1 MPPIELGPVS
11 PPAARAVSAVET
23 RPVTASPGTAKP
35 AAPKAETGTP
45 VANAT
50 ARSHASA
57 NSAMRRSAAL
67 DAGPPPVDFE
77 RIAQIR
83 KAIERGH
90 YPVVPM
96 RVADAMIAAGM
107 LLRSGQ

>member
-23 RPVTASPGTAKP
+23 RPVTARP
-35 AAPKAETGTP
+35 AAPKPATGTP
-45 VANAT
+45 VANDT

-57 NSAMRRSAAL
+57 NSAVRRSAVL

>member
-23 RPVTASPGTAKP
+23 RPVTVRP
-35 AAPKAETGTP
+35 AAPKPETGTP

-57 NSAMRRSAAL
+57 NSAVRRSAAL

>member
-11 PPAARAVSAVET
+11 PPAARAGSAVDARTLDAKSAPET
-23 RPVTASPGTAKP
+23 R
-35 AAPKAETGTP
+35 AAAQP

-50 ARSHASA
+50 AHSHAA
-57 NSAMRRSAAL
+57 DRSAVVRSAVL
-67 DAGPPPVDFE
+67 EAGPPPVDFE
-77 RIAQIR
+77 RIAQIQ

-107 LLRSGQ
+107 LLRSGK

>member
-23 RPVTASPGTAKP
+23 RPVTTSPGTAKP

-57 NSAMRRSAAL
+57 NSAVQRSVAL
-67 DAGPPPVDFE
+67 DAGTPPVDFE
-77 RIAQIR
+77 RIARIR

-96 RVADAMIAAGM
+96 QVADAMIAAGM

>member
-11 PPAARAVSAVET
+11 PPAARAARAVET
-23 RPVTASPGTAKP
+23 RPVTAKL
-35 AAPKAETGTP
+35 AALKAETGTP
-45 VANAT
+45 VANDT

-57 NSAMRRSAAL
+57 NSAVQRSAAL

>member
-11 PPAARAVSAVET
+11 PLAARAVCAGEACSPAAKAV
-23 RPVTASPGTAKP
+23 TAKP
-35 AAPKAETGTP
+35 ATGTP
-45 VANAT
+45 LANDT

-57 NSAMRRSAAL
+57 NSAVQRSAAL
-67 DAGPPPVDFE
+67 DAGPPPVDLE

-107 LLRSGQ
+107 LLRSGR